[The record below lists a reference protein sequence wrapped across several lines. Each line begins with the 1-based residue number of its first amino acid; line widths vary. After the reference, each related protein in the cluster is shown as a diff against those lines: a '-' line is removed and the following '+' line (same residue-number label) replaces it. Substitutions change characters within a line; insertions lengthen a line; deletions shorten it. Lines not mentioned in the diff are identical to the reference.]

1 MKVGFFLIFIMTLF
15 GFFYFEGGNDQ
26 SQKKI
31 MKKKKKK
38 NPEKESSS
46 SATSIENQP
55 IVKIEPDSDSQ
66 QIHL

>member
-31 MKKKKKK
+31 MKKKKK

>member
-1 MKVGFFLIFIMTLF
+1 LDFFN
-15 GFFYFEGGNDQ
+15 FEGGNDQ

-31 MKKKKKK
+31 KKKKKK

-55 IVKIEPDSDSQ
+55 VVKIEPDSDSQ